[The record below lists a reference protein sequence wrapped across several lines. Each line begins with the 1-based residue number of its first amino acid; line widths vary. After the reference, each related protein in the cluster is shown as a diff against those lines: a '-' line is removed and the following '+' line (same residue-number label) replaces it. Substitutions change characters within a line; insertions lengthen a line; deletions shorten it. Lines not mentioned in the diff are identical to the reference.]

1 MPEQKIQY
9 GRNTSKVRP
18 RDIDDDL
25 IKQCREFLAVEVPS
39 SNVVFAD
46 EFNQCMPLF
55 NKSLYESTDQTEID
69 RLAREYNSTFS
80 MQHPIQV
87 LTRTPDPNGV
97 THPGT
102 RKKYRIDRVIPAMFR
117 RVSTLNDLGK
127 KVPSLINAFLNST
140 STSTGPFDKRN
151 ATYADAIAKAIRM
164 ADQKE
169 GKIDKQRSQFR
180 EKAMEL
186 VTRGRPGM
194 KKVQPK
200 EEPEEDSMTGIID
213 WE

>member
-9 GRNTSKVRP
+9 DRNTSKVRP

-46 EFNQCMPLF
+46 EFNKFMPLF

-87 LTRTPDPNGV
+87 PVNLQKLPFRLQGEPDHTLV
-97 THPGT
+97 KDHPIRCYGEGAT
-102 RKKYRIDRVIPAMFR
+102 GGEVVPYSIPY
-117 RVSTLNDLGK
+117 LGEAVAAEALLERNVK
-127 KVPSLINAFLNST
+127 GKV
-140 STSTGPFDKRN
+140 
-151 ATYADAIAKAIRM
+151 
-164 ADQKE
+164 
-169 GKIDKQRSQFR
+169 
-180 EKAMEL
+180 
-186 VTRGRPGM
+186 
-194 KKVQPK
+194 
-200 EEPEEDSMTGIID
+200 EDILA
-213 WE
+213 